1 MAKLDYEQF
10 KTVVADTIKEHLPDE
25 YWDYTTRFQM
35 VQKSGYEYEALMIEP
50 REKTGTIITPALNI
64 TEAFKKYNEGEC
76 FYDVVERLAR
86 VRVNTRAPK
95 FCGSDFFDFE
105 KVKDRI
111 FPRLVNSET
120 NKAYLADKPH
130 RSIEDL
136 SIIYSMRVEEN
147 EHSLALVTVTDSIL
161 DLWNITEE
169 ELHDIAVE
177 NLSKTKPF
185 ICELRTA
192 LFGGFET
199 GGLSIDDLN
208 DNEYEIP
215 FFILTSQNKTHGAI
229 MAMNTAVMDRLTEKL
244 GKLYILPSS
253 VEEVIIAPQTAVDDV
268 QFLSNLVKSANETD
282 LRPEDKLSDNVY
294 EYDIET
300 HNLKIV
306 M

>member
-1 MAKLDYEQF
+1 MANLDYEQF
-10 KTVVADTIKEHLPDE
+10 KTEVANKIKEHLPDE
-25 YWDYTTRFQM
+25 YQDYTTRFQT
-35 VQKSGYEYEALMIEP
+35 VVKSGYEYEALMIEP
-50 REKTGTIITPALNI
+50 REKTGITITPALNI
-64 TEAFKKYNEGEC
+64 TEAFKKYEEGAA
-76 FYDVVERLAR
+76 FLDIMVKLAR
-86 VRVNTRAPK
+86 DRVNTIAPK
-95 FCGSDFFDFE
+95 NWGSDFLDFE

-120 NKAYLADKPH
+120 NKDYLADKPH

-136 SIIYSMRVEEN
+136 SIIYSLRVDEN
-147 EHSLALVTVTDSIL
+147 ERGLALITVTYRIL

-177 NLSKTKPF
+177 NLSRTKPF

-192 LFGGFET
+192 LFGGLET

-208 DNEYEIP
+208 EAEMP
-215 FFILTSQNKTHGAI
+215 FFILTCQNKTHGAI
-229 MAMNTAVMDRLTEKL
+229 MATNTAVMDRLTEKL

-268 QFLSNLVKSANETD
+268 QFLSNLVKSVNETD
-282 LRPEDKLSDNVY
+282 VRPEDKLSDNVY
-294 EYDIET
+294 EYDIDT